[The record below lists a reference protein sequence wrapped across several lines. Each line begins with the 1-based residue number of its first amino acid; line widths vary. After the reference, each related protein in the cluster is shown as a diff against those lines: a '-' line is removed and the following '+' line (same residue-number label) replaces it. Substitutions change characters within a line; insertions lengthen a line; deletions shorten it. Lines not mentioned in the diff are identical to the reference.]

1 LNILAGRIRFFSMG
15 KPWDSFIEDAT
26 QQNGGSAVNSGG
38 AIINPEPPV
47 VPKKTKIPTG
57 FTTFEEGPYT
67 RGTPVTS
74 TGLRG

>member
-1 LNILAGRIRFFSMG
+1 MG

-26 QQNGGSAVNSGG
+26 QQNGGSDVNSGE
-38 AIINPEPPV
+38 AIINPEPPA

-57 FTTFEEGPYT
+57 FTTFEKGPYT

-74 TGLRG
+74 TGLRS